1 MRIRPLIICTGIIIM
16 SLGISSCTKND
27 EKGSVAIRDK
37 ISEELHSTDS
47 DAMKLYNIRRL
58 NFDLAMAYNREIK
71 PEKAIEI
78 LQDLIKKNRNPHDP
92 IVGMKFEMASASYGM
107 EALYYKELAKS
118 YSLRKDAKAQKKA
131 LSKAERA
138 ETMENKL
145 KPIETIKYK
154 ARKQKI
160 SENNGCRT
168 NLISCSNFIFISA

>member
-1 MRIRPLIICTGIIIM
+1 MRIGPLIICTGIIIM

-27 EKGSVAIRDK
+27 EKGSVVIREK

-131 LSKAERA
+131 LSKAAHA

-145 KPIETIKYK
+145 KPIETTKYK

-160 SENNGCRT
+160 SENNGGRT